1 MTLVDT
7 SVWVDH
13 WRRGNAQL
21 AVGLTGG
28 GVLMH
33 PFVIGEL
40 ACGTLPK
47 RSTTLRLLEA
57 LPLAA
62 VARHEEVM
70 AMLEQR
76 GLSGGG
82 LGWVD
87 VHLLTAA
94 SLNSV
99 RLWTLDKALRRAAE
113 RLDVYGECEA

>member
-1 MTLVDT
+1 
-7 SVWVDH
+7 
-13 WRRGNAQL
+13 L
-21 AVGLTGG
+21 AAG

-47 RSTTLRLLEA
+47 RAATLRLLDA
-57 LPLAA
+57 LPVAA

-70 AMLEQR
+70 ALLEQR
-76 GLSGGG
+76 TLAGGG

-113 RLDVYGECEA
+113 RIDVYGECEA

>member
-13 WRRGNAQL
+13 WRRGNTQL
-21 AVGLTGG
+21 AAGLAAG
-28 GVLMH
+28 GVLIH

-57 LPLAA
+57 LPAA
-62 VARHEEVM
+62 GVALHREVM
-70 AMLEQR
+70 ALVEQQA
-76 GLSGGG
+76 LAGGA

-87 VHLLTAA
+87 VHLLAAA

-113 RLDVYGECEA
+113 RLDVYGECEG